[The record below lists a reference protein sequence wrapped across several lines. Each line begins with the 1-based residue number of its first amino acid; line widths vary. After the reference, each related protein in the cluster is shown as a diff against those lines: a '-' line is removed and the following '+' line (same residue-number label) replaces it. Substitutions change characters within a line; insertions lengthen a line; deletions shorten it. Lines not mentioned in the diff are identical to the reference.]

1 MTKKITL
8 ILSILAAFSF
18 TASADTGGWKIHAVF
33 GDDLTKIIDTGSIV
47 YYVANGNL
55 FSYDKDEDESEHY
68 SKQTKLNDAY
78 IDDIF
83 YNFDDG
89 YLFIAYDN
97 GNIDILYDNGKVVN
111 IPDIY
116 SSSVSSKTIHWASFK
131 DGYIYVGAGFGY
143 AILNSSRSFEV
154 TESHIWDTGIRSIA
168 LIGDYLWISTD
179 DNLYYS
185 PAEDSHYSLSSF
197 TQLNMGAWG
206 NIHPIDENSFLFDT
220 WGLQLV
226 TMSDTGTPKVTWY
239 RDVARLTMLQP
250 TTDGFIAIDKLSPC
264 NLLTIS
270 ADGTSYYRTELPD
283 EMQGSLLSSRESDGS
298 LWELSTEGIR
308 HLTLDDDGSTTI
320 YSDYF
325 KYNSSSVDY
334 PAQLCYNEANGELLV
349 TSIGPYEYL
358 ATYDNPAYIN
368 ILKDGKWSDVTPESV
383 TTIGYYAEN
392 ILKDPYTPVFD
403 PDDPDTYYIGTWF
416 EGAYK
421 ITDGVEAAK
430 YDWTNSPLEQDW
442 VCTARALA
450 FDAAGNLWI
459 LQSVTDPKLIVLPK
473 AKLSQTTLTE
483 DDWIY
488 VDVDL
493 PEASDYRCTL
503 FITQSS
509 DIKIVIGGSSG
520 KNIIVIDDGGDPSS
534 SSIKYTTYVSGN
546 LYDQDGNEYNWDT
559 SNCLAEGT
567 DGKVWIGTNNGV
579 IAFDPTNAQSTSF
592 SITRIKVPRND
603 GTNTADYL
611 LNSLEVTAI
620 AVDGIN
626 RKWLGTVG
634 DGLYLVSS
642 DGSEILQHFTADN
655 SDLPSDQI
663 LSICCDPNNNTVYIG
678 TPNGL
683 VEYYSD
689 AAPAA
694 ESYSDIY
701 AYPNPVTP
709 DFSGLVTITGLMEN
723 SLVKIADAAGNVIR
737 SLQSSG
743 GMATWDACY
752 SNGKRVKTGV
762 YFVLASQNENDS
774 SSGVVTKILVIQ

>member
-1 MTKKITL
+1 MTKKISLL
-8 ILSILAAFSF
+8 ISILTALAFS
-18 TASADTGGWKIHAVF
+18 ASADTGGWKIHAVF
-33 GDDLTKIIDTGSIV
+33 SDDLTKIIDTGSIV

-55 FSYDKDEDESEHY
+55 FSYNKEDDESEHY

-78 IDDIF
+78 IDDMF

-111 IPDIY
+111 VPDIY
-116 SSSVSSKTIHWASFK
+116 NSSVRNKAIHWASFN
-131 DGYIYVGAGFGY
+131 DGYIYVGGGFGF
-143 AILNSSRSFEV
+143 AVFNSNRSFEV
-154 TESHIWDTGIRSIA
+154 TESQIWDTGIRSIA
-168 LIGDYLWISTD
+168 MIGDYLWISTD

-185 PAEDSHYSLSSF
+185 PAEENHYSLSSF
-197 TQLNMGAWG
+197 TLLNMGSRG
-206 NIHPIDENSFLFDT
+206 EIHPIDDKSFLFDT
-220 WGLQLV
+220 WGLQYV
-226 TMSDTGTPKVTWY
+226 TMSDTGKPKVTWY
-239 RDVARLTMLQP
+239 SDVARLTMLQK
-250 TTDGFIAIDKLSPC
+250 TATGFIAIDKLSPC
-264 NLLTIS
+264 NLLNIS
-270 ADGTSYYRTELPD
+270 ADGTSYSRIELPD
-283 EMQGSLLSSRESDGS
+283 EMQQSLLSSQESDGS
-298 LWELSTEGIR
+298 LWELSAEGLR
-308 HLTLDDDGSTTI
+308 HLSLEDDGSTTI

-325 KYNSSSVDY
+325 KYNASSVDF
-334 PAQLCYNEANGELLV
+334 PAQLCYNEAYGELLV
-349 TSIGPYEYL
+349 TGIGTSEYQRS
-358 ATYDNPAYIN
+358 YDIAAHIN
-368 ILKDGKWSDVTPESV
+368 ILKDGKWTEVTPESV
-383 TTIGYYAEN
+383 TTIGSSAEN

-421 ITDGVEAAK
+421 ITDGAEVAK
-430 YDWTNSPLEQDW
+430 YDWTNSPLEQNW
-442 VCTARALA
+442 VCAARALD

-459 LQSVTDPKLIVLPK
+459 LQSVSNPKLIVLPK

-483 DDWIY
+483 DDWIN
-488 VDVDL
+488 VNVSL
-493 PEASDYRCTL
+493 PSASDFRATL
-503 FITQSS
+503 FVTQSS
-509 DIKIVIGGSSG
+509 DIKIVVAGSSG
-520 KNIIVIDDGGDPSS
+520 KNLIFIDDGGDPSS
-534 SSIKYTTYVSGN
+534 SSVKYTTYVSGN
-546 LYDQDGNEYNWDT
+546 LYDQDGNEYSWDT
-559 SNCLAEGT
+559 GNCFAEGT
-567 DGKVWIGTNNGV
+567 DGKVWMGTNNGV
-579 IAFDPTNAQSTSF
+579 IAFDPTKAQNSNF

-603 GTNTADYL
+603 GTNNADYL
-611 LNSLEVTAI
+611 LNSIEVTAI

-634 DGLYLVSS
+634 NGLYLVNS
-642 DGSEILQHFTADN
+642 DGSEILKHFTADN

-663 LSICCDPNNNTVYIG
+663 LSICCDPNDNTVYIG

-689 AAPAA
+689 ASPAA
-694 ESYSDIY
+694 QSYSDIY

-709 DFSGLVTITGLMEN
+709 EFTGEVTITGLMEN
-723 SLVKIADAAGNVIR
+723 SLVKIADASGNVIR